1 MSVFEVILVR
11 MRENVDQNNSEYGH
25 FSRSGK
31 QSFELLYY
39 LLLRQFYKLISVYD
53 PYYILILLIRIF
65 FAKLSLNY
73 IIISVW
79 KDLCGFTIVQILILP
94 EEKLK
99 ILTGK
104 YDFPTVLLTINRS
117 SRPEVFCRKGVLKSF
132 TKFTGKHPCQSLFLR
147 NF

>member
-1 MSVFEVILVR
+1 
-11 MRENVDQNNSEYGH
+11 MRENADQNNSEYGH

-39 LLLRQFYKLISVYD
+39 LLLRQFYKLILVYH

-79 KDLCGFTIVQILILP
+79 KDLCGITIVQILILP

-99 ILTGK
+99 ILTGNMIFQQQ
-104 YDFPTVLLTINRS
+104 YS
-117 SRPEVFCRKGVLKSF
+117 W
-132 TKFTGKHPCQSLFLR
+132 Q
-147 NF
+147 

>member
-11 MRENVDQNNSEYGH
+11 MWENVDQNNSEYGH

-39 LLLRQFYKLISVYD
+39 LLLRQFYKLISVYH
-53 PYYILILLIRIF
+53 PYYILILLVRIF

-79 KDLCGFTIVQILILP
+79 KDLCGITIVQILILP
-94 EEKLK
+94 EVKLK

-104 YDFPTVLLTINRS
+104 YDFLTVLLTINRS
-117 SRPEVFCRKGVLKSF
+117 SRPEVFCRKAVLKSF
-132 TKFTGKHPCQSLFLR
+132 TKFTGKNPCQSLFLR